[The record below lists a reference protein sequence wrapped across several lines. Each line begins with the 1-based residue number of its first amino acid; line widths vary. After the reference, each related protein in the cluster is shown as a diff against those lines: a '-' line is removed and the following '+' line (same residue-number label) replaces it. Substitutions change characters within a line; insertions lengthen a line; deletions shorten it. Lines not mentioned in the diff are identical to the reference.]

1 MNSAACGRTRAT
13 GARTAAALVALP
25 LLGLPLLR
33 TMLARHVAVRY
44 GRPQGRRGTGA
55 LIAVPDATD
64 VSLPGPGGAVLRGW
78 FLPGAATGEQRPAA
92 LVMHGW
98 GSSALDLVPLA
109 EPLREAGLHTLL
121 LDARGHGRSDDCTIT
136 SMPHFADDV
145 AAGLHWLRAN
155 PLVDPDRIV
164 LVGHS
169 VGAGAC
175 LLAAHRDPDV
185 AAVVSLSCMAQP
197 REVMTR
203 LLSGAH
209 VPRPARW
216 LALRYVEHT
225 IGMRFEVF
233 APLLTLPALRA
244 PVLLVHGELDD
255 VVPVSDAYQLAAAA
269 PGTRLLVVP
278 ATGHADIEAVPAVSA
293 ALRDFVTR
301 IATVRPVETGRQPDP
316 ETDP

>member
-1 MNSAACGRTRAT
+1 MKQLGGRTRNP
-13 GARTAAALVALP
+13 TAAALALLP
-25 LLGLPLLR
+25 LLGLPFLR
-33 TMLARHVAVRY
+33 TVLARHVAVRY

-55 LIAVPDATD
+55 LTALPDATD

-78 FLPGAATGEQRPAA
+78 FLPAAATGEQRPAA

-98 GSSALDLVPLA
+98 GSRGLDLVPLA
-109 EPLREAGLHTLL
+109 APLREAGLHTLL
-121 LDARGHGRSDDCTIT
+121 LDARGHGRSDDATIT
-136 SMPHFADDV
+136 SMPHFANDV

-185 AAVVSLSCMAQP
+185 TAVVSLSCMAQP

-209 VPRPARW
+209 VPRAARW

-225 IGMRFEVF
+225 IGMRFAAF
-233 APLLTLPALRA
+233 APLVTLPTLVA
-244 PVLLVHGELDD
+244 PVLLVHGGQDH
-255 VVPVSDAYQLAAAA
+255 VVPVSDAYRLAAAA
-269 PGTRLLVVP
+269 PGARLLVVP
-278 ATGHADIEAVPAVSA
+278 GVGHADIEAVPAVSA

-301 IATVRPVETGRQPDP
+301 ITKSRPAEASGQLAP
-316 ETDP
+316 